1 MLDGKMNSIDKI
13 ISKKLEDLYQGF
25 EKIISVTFSNLEDF
39 NKIASG
45 SVEEIS
51 RDNMEEFK
59 KLVLASTSNESSE

>member
-1 MLDGKMNSIDKI
+1 MIDRKMNVIDKI
-13 ISKKLEDLYQGF
+13 ISIILEYLYQGF